1 MSDIINGAKMMF
13 VKEVKPLE
21 DYKLFL
27 KFSNDENRIFD
38 VIPLLEKPVYKPL
51 KDKNLF
57 NKVHIVYGY
66 TIAWNNELDMCPD
79 SLYIDSKPV

>member
-1 MSDIINGAKMMF
+1 MVF

-38 VIPLLEKPVYKPL
+38 VTPLLEKPVYKPL